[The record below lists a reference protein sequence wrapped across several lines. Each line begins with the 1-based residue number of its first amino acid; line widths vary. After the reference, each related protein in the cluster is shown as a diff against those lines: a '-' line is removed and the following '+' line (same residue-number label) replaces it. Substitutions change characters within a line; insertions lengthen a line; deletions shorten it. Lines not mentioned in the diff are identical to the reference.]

1 MELKWCH
8 DAPTK
13 KLVGQAQLQ
22 LKTRI
27 HMVRKDIYSLSS
39 MYLFTIVQVDYYVI
53 LHYSDLPTAALS
65 SRAKPRK
72 TITMSNLGAYCPPV
86 NSGASA
92 PPLSKKR
99 DLTSGASYNNN
110 DETENNEDNE
120 EEEEQTELKRR
131 CIDYHTPAVIDLTS
145 RLYRKSNRR
154 SHALPGGS
162 GLAYPYLQ
170 CHTNYVSLYIV
181 YVYCIMRFFLCNV
194 YQKIS

>member
-1 MELKWCH
+1 
-8 DAPTK
+8 
-13 KLVGQAQLQ
+13 
-22 LKTRI
+22 
-27 HMVRKDIYSLSS
+27 
-39 MYLFTIVQVDYYVI
+39 
-53 LHYSDLPTAALS
+53 
-65 SRAKPRK
+65 
-72 TITMSNLGAYCPPV
+72 MSNLGAYCPPV

-99 DLTSGASYNNN
+99 DLSSGGASYNSN
-110 DETENNEDNE
+110 DETENNEE
-120 EEEEQTELKRR
+120 EGEEEQTELKRR

-181 YVYCIMRFFLCNV
+181 YVLCVFFCVMFIKRFHEL
-194 YQKIS
+194 QKS

>member
-1 MELKWCH
+1 
-8 DAPTK
+8 
-13 KLVGQAQLQ
+13 
-22 LKTRI
+22 
-27 HMVRKDIYSLSS
+27 
-39 MYLFTIVQVDYYVI
+39 
-53 LHYSDLPTAALS
+53 
-65 SRAKPRK
+65 
-72 TITMSNLGAYCPPV
+72 MSNLGAYCPPV

-99 DLTSGASYNNN
+99 DLSSGGASYNNN
-110 DETENNEDNE
+110 DETENNEEN

-131 CIDYHTPAVIDLTS
+131 CIDYHTPAVIDFSS

-181 YVYCIMRFFLCNV
+181 YVYCIMRCFLCNV

>member
-1 MELKWCH
+1 
-8 DAPTK
+8 
-13 KLVGQAQLQ
+13 
-22 LKTRI
+22 
-27 HMVRKDIYSLSS
+27 
-39 MYLFTIVQVDYYVI
+39 
-53 LHYSDLPTAALS
+53 
-65 SRAKPRK
+65 
-72 TITMSNLGAYCPPV
+72 MSNLGAYCPPV

-99 DLTSGASYNNN
+99 DLSSGGASYNNN

-181 YVYCIMRFFLCNV
+181 YVYCIMRCFLCNV